1 MAKESNTK
9 EDNIQPVCGLGIP
22 RAAVGSMLLLRV
34 VKLIMTCLLRLP

>member
-9 EDNIQPVCGLGIP
+9 EDNIRAVCGLGIP

-34 VKLIMTCLLRLP
+34 GFLN